1 MKPLGCIKENGLMAK
16 RVLHIFTVI
25 VIGFVFGGI
34 GLVVGAQL
42 GGNFATQFVFN
53 GVQGYEATGQIGF
66 IIGALIGVIS
76 SWWFLFKR
84 KS

>member
-1 MKPLGCIKENGLMAK
+1 MAK
-16 RVLHIFTVI
+16 RVFQIFIVV
-25 VIGFVFGGI
+25 VIGFVFGVI
-34 GLVVGAQL
+34 GLGFGALL

-66 IIGALIGVIS
+66 MFGALIGVIS